1 MDMCANICRKNIQPG
16 QVDILV
22 KGITNVKRTTGQH
35 PAGLI
40 VVPEDRDILDYTPL
54 QRPADK
60 VDSETITTHFDF
72 NSLHDRLVKLDV
84 LGHDNP
90 TVIRRLYEFTGIDP
104 VDVPLDDP
112 GTLSLFLN
120 CDALDIKDPDFPF
133 DLGVLGIPEFGTEFA
148 MNMLKDTKP
157 TTVAELLRIS
167 GLSHGTDVWL
177 GNAADLIASGTATLR
192 ECVCTRDDIMVYL
205 MHCGVE
211 AKIAFDTMESVRKG
225 KGLTPVME
233 NAMRQAHVPDW
244 YIDSCKKIK
253 YMFPKAHAAAYVVA
267 ALRIAYYKV
276 HMPLAFY
283 AAYFSVRGEEMDAF
297 DALQGIDHIKK
308 ILEDFKHKKDATARD
323 EKQRVHLQLAMEM
336 LARGY
341 EFLPPDIQISHAT
354 MYLIEDGKLRMPL
367 MAVAG
372 LGENAANSV
381 VEARKDGPFVTIEDV
396 NERTKLNNTN
406 IARLKEVG
414 AFGDMWDTAQLSLF

>member
-1 MDMCANICRKNIQPG
+1 
-16 QVDILV
+16 
-22 KGITNVKRTTGQH
+22 
-35 PAGLI
+35 
-40 VVPEDRDILDYTPL
+40 
-54 QRPADK
+54 
-60 VDSETITTHFDF
+60 
-72 NSLHDRLVKLDV
+72 
-84 LGHDNP
+84 
-90 TVIRRLYEFTGIDP
+90 
-104 VDVPLDDP
+104 
-112 GTLSLFLN
+112 
-120 CDALDIKDPDFPF
+120 
-133 DLGVLGIPEFGTEFA
+133 
-148 MNMLKDTKP
+148 
-157 TTVAELLRIS
+157 
-167 GLSHGTDVWL
+167 
-177 GNAADLIASGTATLR
+177 
-192 ECVCTRDDIMVYL
+192 

-308 ILEDFKHKKDATARD
+308 ILEVFKHKKDATARD